1 MKLEIF
7 FDESGKNSTPPM
19 IMGAVSIPE
28 NIYFLDEIQDINID
42 LRDNKRKYHFT
53 DYNGDYAMKNRIIKL
68 FNAFSPNLRTM
79 RMNAIKYNKV
89 ECTRERNNNEELFE
103 TMVYSKFP
111 ERVFYGLLRCKGNLM
126 NIEADI
132 FMEDATEYKDFPKR
146 FKDQLNIQ
154 SLYRGEKFKIIN
166 CTTVPK
172 FNEIGVELI
181 DIFLGIIRVVLDF
194 EKVKTFTNR
203 GPLKKIEIVN
213 EILKIPHV
221 YEFFCN
227 IKYFEWDSINSLKEV
242 KFKDYLDAYISS
254 SY

>member
-28 NIYFLDEIQDINID
+28 NIYFLDEIQGINTD
-42 LRDNKRKYHFT
+42 LRENVRNYHFT
-53 DYNGDYAMKNRIIKL
+53 DYNGDYGMKNRILRL
-68 FNAFSPNLRTM
+68 FDAFSPSLRTM

-146 FKDQLNIQ
+146 FKEQLNIQ

-181 DIFLGIIRVVLDF
+181 DILLGIMRVVLDF

-213 EILKIPHV
+213 EILKIPYV

-227 IKYFEWDSINSLKEV
+227 IKYFEWDSINSLKEI
-242 KFKDYLDAYISS
+242 KFKDYLDAYMANN
-254 SY
+254 Y